1 MLGAG
6 VTTALHT
13 PSSFSST
20 SVAWS
25 RSESS
30 FTVFTGNK
38 PSLPAPLLLG
48 VSLPQECGEEGTRVP
63 HEERQRALARVWGA
77 STHPRSPPLLVAPP
91 AVNSPILHVDACVS
105 NSSLAL
111 ASDTETDTDTETET
125 ETGTDR
131 EREMEGEKPERE
143 RGRERKRERERG
155 GESEGERAKGRE
167 SEREREKKGGGGGG
181 EGEGGGGGH
190 SPRLSMSMFIIRW

>member
-13 PSSFSST
+13 PSSFSFT

-77 STHPRSPPLLVAPP
+77 STHPRSPPLLVAPQ
-91 AVNSPILHVDACVS
+91 AVNSPMLHVDVCVS
-105 NSSLAL
+105 NLSLAL
-111 ASDTETDTDTETET
+111 ASDTETDTDTGTET

-131 EREMEGEKPERE
+131 EREMEGERGGGRE
-143 RGRERKRERERG
+143 RGKEREAV
-155 GESEGERAKGRE
+155 RAKGRE
-167 SEREREKKGGGGGG
+167 RRGERAREREKKGGGGGG